1 MSPIVNEEFR
11 MFAWRGQGKDILVY
25 PVDYDKQF
33 NVTCTH
39 PEQLSDKEV
48 SDDDSAAAVGET
60 FSINESLITVIDV
73 CYSIQ
78 SESLPRNSPRHLS

>member
-1 MSPIVNEEFR
+1 MSPVVNEEFR

-48 SDDDSAAAVGET
+48 SEDDPVAAVGEH
-60 FSINESLITVIDV
+60 FSLYNPLITVSDV
-73 CYSIQ
+73 LQPTIKK
-78 SESLPRNSPRHLS
+78 SP